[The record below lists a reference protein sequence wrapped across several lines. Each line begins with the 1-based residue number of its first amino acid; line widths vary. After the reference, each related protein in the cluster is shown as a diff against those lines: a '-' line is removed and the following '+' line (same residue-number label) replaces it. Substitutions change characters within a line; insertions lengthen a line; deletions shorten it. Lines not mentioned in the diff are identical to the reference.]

1 MAGQMIVA
9 GLDIGA
15 HSLKCVIGVQHEDGQ
30 LDIIGTGS
38 RYSGFQNGAVS
49 NRDEAAKSIKSA
61 VAGHLS

>member
-30 LDIIGTGS
+30 WI
-38 RYSGFQNGAVS
+38 
-49 NRDEAAKSIKSA
+49 
-61 VAGHLS
+61 LSEQAQVQPQAFKMGPSQTEMKLQRE